1 MLIEQDLFGNV
12 RDKVQTAIDIA
23 RMFEPKDEPYILA
36 DSGGKDSACVKRI
49 LDMAGVRY
57 EAVYNVTTVDPA
69 ELVRHIISQYDGVI
83 YDMPDGSHKYF
94 LVMNGKLQKVEQAE
108 MPAKVVRFTIPKY
121 NMRQLIVQNRY
132 PPTRLARYCCAEL
145 KEAMNPCRVTVT
157 GARRAESVN
166 RRQNSGE
173 VVIFDGKQGSASAE
187 EHNVNFIQ
195 TNRGGVV
202 LNYDDAA
209 SRRVVEQCY
218 RTAKTIV
225 NPIADFTDADVWE
238 FIHKYNVPYCKLYDE
253 GFSRMGCIGCPMGN
267 KRGREMQFA
276 RWPHMRKY
284 YVSAFD
290 EMLKVRESRGLT
302 NKLNWQNGEDVMHWW
317 ISNASKANVDQIHI
331 DDL

>member
-1 MLIEQDLFGNV
+1 MLVEQDLFGKV

-36 DSGGKDSACVKRI
+36 DSGGKDSACVKRV

-57 EAVYNVTTVDPA
+57 EAVYNVTTVDPP

-83 YDMPDGSHKYF
+83 YDIPDGSHKYF
-94 LVMNGKLQKVEQAE
+94 VVVNGKLQKAE
-108 MPAKVVRFTIPKY
+108 RENMPDKVVHFTIPKY
-121 NMRQLIVQNRY
+121 NMRQLIIQNRY

-145 KEAMNPCRVTVT
+145 KEAMNPCRITVT
-157 GARRAESVN
+157 GTRRYESVN
-166 RRQNSGE
+166 RKQNSGE
-173 VVIFDGKQGSASAE
+173 VIIFDGKQGRTAAE
-187 EHNVNFIQ
+187 ENNVNFIQ

-225 NPIADFTDADVWE
+225 NPIVDFTDADVWE

-267 KRGREMQFA
+267 KQRREIQFA

-290 EMLKVRESRGLT
+290 EMLKIRESRGLT
-302 NKLNWQNGEDVMHWW
+302 NKLNWQDGEDVMRWW
-317 ISNASKANVDQIHI
+317 ISNALKANADQMHI